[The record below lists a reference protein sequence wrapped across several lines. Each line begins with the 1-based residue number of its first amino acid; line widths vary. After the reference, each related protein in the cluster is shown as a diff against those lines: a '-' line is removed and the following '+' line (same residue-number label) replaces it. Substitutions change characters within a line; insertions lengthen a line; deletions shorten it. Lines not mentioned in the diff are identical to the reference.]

1 MIIASNLVEYH
12 ARLELEKGKP
22 IEGRVFD
29 R

>member
-1 MIIASNLVEYH
+1 MIMATNLVEYH

-22 IEGRVFD
+22 IEDRVFD